1 MRHILAIGGLG
12 LVFSL
17 GAGAA
22 LAEGPYAAIAFSPT
36 TGQAGSSWNFD
47 TEILAETE
55 AFLQCGKDDCYTAV
69 IFNDCGAIAVGD
81 GYGMGYGHDVTSDKA
96 SALALGSCTEFTTNC
111 QITAAFCNEGY

>member
-1 MRHILAIGGLG
+1 MLKRAPSLLASVL
-12 LVFSL
+12 LVLAVNS
-17 GAGAA
+17 AA
-22 LAEGPYAAIAFSPT
+22 AQDVFAAIAFSPT